1 MNETGPEEHLPTG
14 CDGHFDR
21 DDQKRLQA
29 GLYEVEDSSGRL
41 TVVAAESSSLWPVG
55 VAVVIQNDR
64 IIGGGHRLGKHRVVE
79 G

>member
-1 MNETGPEEHLPTG
+1 MKQVLRNIFRPDATITSTATVT
-14 CDGHFDR
+14 R
-21 DDQKRLQA
+21 RLQA
-29 GLYEVEDSSGRL
+29 GQYEVVDSSGRL
-41 TVVAAESSSLWPVG
+41 TVVAAESSSLWPAG